1 MLVRAAVWLVWV
13 FSYKQADKDLLMIKV
28 LISPIITIYFV
39 LKRLL
44 VLGVVCERSLEDE
57 DASSV
62 GATSEI
68 L

>member
-1 MLVRAAVWLVWV
+1 MLVRTAVWLVWI
-13 FSYKQADKDLLMIKV
+13 SLYKQADKYLRMVKV
-28 LISPIITIYFV
+28 LRSPIITIYFV

>member
-1 MLVRAAVWLVWV
+1 
-13 FSYKQADKDLLMIKV
+13 MIKV

>member
-1 MLVRAAVWLVWV
+1 MLVRAAVWLVWI
-13 FSYKQADKDLLMIKV
+13 SLYKQADKDLRIVKV
-28 LISPIITIYFV
+28 LRSPIITIHFV

-44 VLGVVCERSLEDE
+44 VLGVVGERSLEDE

>member
-1 MLVRAAVWLVWV
+1 MLVRAAVWLVWI
-13 FSYKQADKDLLMIKV
+13 SLYKQADKYLRMVKV
-28 LISPIITIYFV
+28 LRSPIITIYFV